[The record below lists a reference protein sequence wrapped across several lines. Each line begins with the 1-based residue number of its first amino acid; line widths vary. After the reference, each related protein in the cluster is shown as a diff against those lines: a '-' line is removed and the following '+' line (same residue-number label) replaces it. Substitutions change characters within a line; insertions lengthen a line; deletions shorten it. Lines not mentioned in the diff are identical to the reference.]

1 MRLTYNNN
9 LSKKTDSKFLAR
21 NTLTNLNRVRQNDNR
36 QFEFSLTFEEV
47 RIVEQ
52 AQTFANYVSALGLFE
67 NSFLNNSN
75 RVPSAVNVIAD
86 AYVYSYIKS
95 VFYAY
100 HFSSNSSSSIMG
112 PGSNTVF
119 YGHKIMHDIICEG
132 YIQHFTP
139 PSNVISLELNPPKDT
154 LEQLEKFSIW
164 DKVFDS
170 LTGRVFNPEL
180 ETVLTFLN
188 NKCDRVVALGSISSG
203 LSINVKNLMELP
215 IGNLAFSPSMQQ
227 LLYVE
232 DESLSSDKPS
242 YYWNKAVLITAIS
255 VPEIDADDSVYDTIL
270 EADYDPSG
278 ITFEVQ
284 AITGFSPLSNPRNVY
299 DYTTTMDPSSNS
311 PSPPRSGYNPNSR
324 GGNPNAG
331 RGGGSGRGR
340 GGNNPRANQNTKL
353 NMARSNVGKVT
364 NNVVTFIRRV
374 DEALT
379 PDKVDLVADVIQTI
393 TGKRPKIKTLRQLA
407 GQQLGKVFEQNGI
420 RLRDNLAG
428 SNEEYDAIYT
438 DSEYINGI

>member
-1 MRLTYNNN
+1 
-9 LSKKTDSKFLAR
+9 
-21 NTLTNLNRVRQNDNR
+21 
-36 QFEFSLTFEEV
+36 
-47 RIVEQ
+47 
-52 AQTFANYVSALGLFE
+52 
-67 NSFLNNSN
+67 
-75 RVPSAVNVIAD
+75 
-86 AYVYSYIKS
+86 
-95 VFYAY
+95 
-100 HFSSNSSSSIMG
+100 MG

-438 DSEYINGI
+438 DSEYINGIYETQLVGVQKRITEK